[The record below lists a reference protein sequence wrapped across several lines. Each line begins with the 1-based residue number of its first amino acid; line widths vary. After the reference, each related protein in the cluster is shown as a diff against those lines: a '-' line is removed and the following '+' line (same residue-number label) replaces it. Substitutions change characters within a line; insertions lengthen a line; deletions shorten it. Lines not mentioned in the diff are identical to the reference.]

1 MQSASLKD
9 LLENAYELARKL
21 SKDGRILGRVT
32 RSDTV
37 IVGARSL
44 INVEVS
50 FEDYLASDI
59 KRGQLLALVSVVPR
73 SVIVGQVE
81 RIARADLLA
90 SLGIKEIKG
99 SVDPSGLMT
108 STIVSLRPVSE
119 LSFRGSASLEE
130 AEVTPVVSPV
140 DPQSPVFVPKA
151 EVVERA
157 LKVPKEGVVLGN
169 VFEGFRPSE
178 AKIRL
183 DSNALRHHVL
193 VVGST
198 GAGKTT
204 LLKRIVVDP
213 YEKQVVVFDRQGDFV
228 RFVVER
234 LSNAAVVVPVTNDI
248 PNFLGLVK
256 NKYCGENAYYY
267 SETPQ
272 VVACDPDVNRQIM
285 FYPYSIRFS
294 EVAQSLPQITPYMS
308 DQASDVWPS
317 VYLTLKKY
325 LSEKFAE
332 KLKGKEVKQR
342 EIMEKI
348 FSNLKLSE
356 LVSGKIIEVDERLG
370 VITDSAKH
378 GTRTETYEIART
390 IDEKGAQG
398 VKVLLKVNFP
408 DALEYVMKEVL
419 ELAPQTVSN
428 VNRNLKA
435 LDSYGIFD
443 REDSLHSIKDILTEY
458 KTVIID
464 LSYVLERTFAV
475 EPVSVIAYKL
485 LNEVYSYKDSLYQEN
500 PNSVGLTLILIDE
513 AHELFPQ
520 ARGEV
525 SKSNVEAMLN
535 KVLRL
540 GRVRGLGVVL
550 ATHMP
555 EDLNPLVLQ
564 LTNTKV
570 IMRNSYDVL
579 KELRVE
585 DFADV
590 LTNANPGLA
599 LITGLDYNDVLF
611 QALPP

>member
-21 SKDGRILGRVT
+21 SKDGKILGRVT

-90 SLGIKEIKG
+90 SLGIKEIRG

-108 STIVSLRPVSE
+108 STVVSLRPVSE

-151 EVVERA
+151 EVVEKA
-157 LKVPKEGVVLGN
+157 LKVPKDGVVLGN
-169 VFEGFRPSE
+169 VFEGFRQSE

-204 LLKRIVVDP
+204 LLKRVVVDP

-228 RFVVER
+228 RFAVER
-234 LSNAAVVVPVTNDI
+234 LEGASVVIPVTNDLAD
-248 PNFLGLVK
+248 FLNLVK
-256 NKYCGENAYYY
+256 SRYCGENAYYY
-267 SETPQ
+267 SEDTQ
-272 VVACDPDVNRQIM
+272 TVACDPDEKRRIM

-317 VYLTLKKY
+317 VYLTLRKY
-325 LSEKFAE
+325 LVEKAE
-332 KLKGKEVKQR
+332 KLKKEKLKELFRQLFG
-342 EIMEKI
+342 E
-348 FSNLKLSE
+348 LKLVD
-356 LVSGKIIEVDERLG
+356 LVEGREV
-370 VITDSAKH
+370 AF
-378 GTRTETYEIART
+378 
-390 IDEKGAQG
+390 DEKVSVSESVDHGNRKDTYKI
-398 VKVLLKVNFP
+398 VEFIREEKVGQTSKYILEVNFP
-408 DALEYVMKEVL
+408 DVLEYVMKEVL
-419 ELAPQTVSN
+419 ELAPQTISN

-435 LDSYGIFD
+435 LNSYGIFD
-443 REDSLHSIKDILTEY
+443 RERSVYSIRDVLAKER
-458 KTVIID
+458 TVIVD

-475 EPVSVIAYKL
+475 EPVSVLAYKL
-485 LNEVYSYKDSLYQEN
+485 LNEVYSFKDSLYHVN
-500 PNSVGLTLILIDE
+500 PKSVGLTLVLIDE

-520 ARGEV
+520 AKGEI
-525 SKSNVEAMLN
+525 SKGNVEAMIN

-564 LTNTKV
+564 LTNTKIV
-570 IMRNSYDVL
+570 MRNSYDVL

-611 QALPP
+611 QAVPP